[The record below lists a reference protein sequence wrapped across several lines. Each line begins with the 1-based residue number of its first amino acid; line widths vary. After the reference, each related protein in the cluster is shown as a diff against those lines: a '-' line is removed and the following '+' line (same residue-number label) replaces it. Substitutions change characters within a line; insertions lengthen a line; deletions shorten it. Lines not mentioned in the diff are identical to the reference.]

1 MDWSIVQ
8 PFISRGRMP
17 NFRDPAGYRETI
29 ISEAIA
35 ERLDLDTGRRLTVYF
50 VQNPPR
56 VRQMEIV
63 GVYSTQL
70 TDFDARYIFARM
82 AHLQRVNGCDSTKIG
97 GYEVH
102 ARGMADADGAVTLA
116 MMLGPSAIVARM
128 NAGESVRF
136 E

>member
-1 MDWSIVQ
+1 MDWSFVR
-8 PFISRGRMP
+8 PFISCGRMP

-35 ERLDLDTGRRLTVYF
+35 RCLGLDT
-50 VQNPPR
+50 
-56 VRQMEIV
+56 V
-63 GVYSTQL
+63 GGYSTQL

-97 GYEVH
+97 CYEVH

-116 MMLGPSAIVARM
+116 MMLGPSAIVGRM

>member
-1 MDWSIVQ
+1 MDWSLVQ

-35 ERLDLDTGRRLTVYF
+35 RCLGLDT
-50 VQNPPR
+50 
-56 VRQMEIV
+56 V
-63 GVYSTQL
+63 GGYSTQL

-82 AHLQRVNGCDSTKIG
+82 THLQRVNGCDSTKIG

-102 ARGMADADGAVTLA
+102 VYDF
-116 MMLGPSAIVARM
+116 IVVDFTHSYCVDCQ
-128 NAGESVRF
+128 SVLSSNM
-136 E
+136 